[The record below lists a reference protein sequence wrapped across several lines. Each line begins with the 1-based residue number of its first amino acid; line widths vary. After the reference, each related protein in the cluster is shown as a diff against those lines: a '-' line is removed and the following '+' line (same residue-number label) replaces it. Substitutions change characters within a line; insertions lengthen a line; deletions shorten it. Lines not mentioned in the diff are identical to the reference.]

1 MSIQL
6 TVHAGLHVW
15 GYQGWHLAAT
25 ESAHRECV
33 HAPVGIQSGLPMW
46 KLRLLAYSC
55 VSVVGQL
62 WPVVPVCVLICSGI
76 FMLVCKKLLRT
87 PMRTDKYSLTTQVF
101 EQLFQLY
108 EQQIPKKAEKQF
120 RRELWINQ
128 KEMDY
133 MCPGEQLVDV
143 TFKMTPS
150 QPTLHIFWSDLTGYA
165 FAAFAFS
172 FLFVSL
178 GLGIF
183 KCALASLHASSRSR
197 FYRIYGL

>member
-1 MSIQL
+1 M
-6 TVHAGLHVW
+6 
-15 GYQGWHLAAT
+15 
-25 ESAHRECV
+25 
-33 HAPVGIQSGLPMW
+33 
-46 KLRLLAYSC
+46 
-55 VSVVGQL
+55 
-62 WPVVPVCVLICSGI
+62 
-76 FMLVCKKLLRT
+76 
-87 PMRTDKYSLTTQVF
+87 QVF

-128 KEMDY
+128 KEIEY

-172 FLFVSL
+172 FLFISL

-183 KCALASLHASSRSR
+183 KCAPAHLHGVLLESLHQIS
-197 FYRIYGL
+197 GM